1 MPQIL
6 RKRFL
11 DSIKAREI
19 DLKAKIVSGSLDPR
33 EYHLLCG
40 ELRGYESAKEDF
52 EEYFQKYFKEE
63 LDGDF
68 DNV

>member
-11 DSIKAREI
+11 ESIKIRMA
-19 DLKAKIVSGSLDPR
+19 DLKTKIVSGSLDPK

-40 ELRGYESAKEDF
+40 ELRGYEATIEDF
-52 EEYFQKYFKEE
+52 EEYFQKYYKEE